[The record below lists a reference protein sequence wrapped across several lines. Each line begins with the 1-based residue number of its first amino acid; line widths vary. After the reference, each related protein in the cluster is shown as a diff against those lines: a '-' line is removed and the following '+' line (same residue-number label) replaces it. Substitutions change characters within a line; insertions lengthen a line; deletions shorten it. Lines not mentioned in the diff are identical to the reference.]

1 MKFRLQELLA
11 IAVCGLSISVS
22 VFGQTTGTF
31 SRIREIKLLKTE
43 RTEIESL
50 FRAETTGLGRD
61 WTEYARIDGRVTFHF
76 SPAPCSK
83 EKRDGWDVPKGTVTR
98 IFFEPKDGVTPEKL
112 GIDLKNFRKYEV
124 SDAPG
129 QYSYENPKTGMDVGV
144 SADGTVS
151 IVEFYPAIDLD
162 EKLGCIPHRR

>member
-1 MKFRLQELLA
+1 MKSRVKRMLA
-11 IAVCGLSISVS
+11 IGVFALSISVS
-22 VFGQTTGTF
+22 VLGQTTGTF

-43 RTEIESL
+43 RTQIELL
-50 FRAETTGLGRD
+50 FGAETTGLGRD

-76 SPAPCSK
+76 SPAPCGK
-83 EKRDGWDVPKGTVTR
+83 ENRDGWNVPKGTVTR

-112 GIDLKNFRKYEV
+112 GIDLKNFRKLEV
-124 SDAPG
+124 SDAPR

>member
-1 MKFRLQELLA
+1 M
-11 IAVCGLSISVS
+11 VS
-22 VFGQTTGTF
+22 
-31 SRIREIKLLKTE
+31 
-43 RTEIESL
+43 
-50 FRAETTGLGRD
+50 
-61 WTEYARIDGRVTFHF
+61 
-76 SPAPCSK
+76 
-83 EKRDGWDVPKGTVTR
+83 
-98 IFFEPKDGVTPEKL
+98 PEKL
-112 GIDLKNFRKYEV
+112 GIDLKNFRKLEV